1 MNSDIFEKYESE
13 VRSYCRSFPTVFK
26 KAKGSVL
33 TDTEGKEYIDFFSGA
48 GAVNYGHNNDEIK
61 SALIEYLNS
70 DGIIHALDM
79 YTPVKADF
87 IKYFEDNILSAR
99 GLDYKIQFPGPTG
112 TNAVEAALKL
122 ARKVKGRSNIFALM
136 GAFHGMTLGSL
147 ALTCDEASRGG
158 AGVELS
164 NVTHLPAPYMMGGFD
179 TLRYARTLLDDDH
192 SGVEKPAAFVLETVQ
207 ADGGINVM
215 SIEFLKGL
223 REFCDENDILLIV
236 DDIQVGCGRSGNF
249 FSFERAGI
257 KPDMVTVSKSI
268 GGYGLP
274 LSLVLISPELDKWSP
289 GEHTGTF
296 RSNQLSLVAARK
308 ALEVFVKEDIPA
320 QVEHKQG
327 IVSRFMKEEIE
338 TIDSRIS
345 SRGIGLVWGVDLSGL
360 GGDSFSRK
368 VMHSAFDNGLVIERV
383 GRDNSVMKIMP
394 PLVIEDEL
402 LIEGLRRLKNAIVK
416 EIGNL

>member
-122 ARKVKGRSNIFALM
+122 ARKVKGRSNNFALM
-136 GAFHGMTLGSL
+136 GDIHGMTLGSL

-158 AGVELS
+158 AG
-164 NVTHLPAPYMMGGFD
+164 
-179 TLRYARTLLDDDH
+179 
-192 SGVEKPAAFVLETVQ
+192 AA
-207 ADGGINVM
+207 
-215 SIEFLKGL
+215 
-223 REFCDENDILLIV
+223 
-236 DDIQVGCGRSGNF
+236 VGS
-249 FSFERAGI
+249 
-257 KPDMVTVSKSI
+257 
-268 GGYGLP
+268 
-274 LSLVLISPELDKWSP
+274 
-289 GEHTGTF
+289 
-296 RSNQLSLVAARK
+296 
-308 ALEVFVKEDIPA
+308 
-320 QVEHKQG
+320 
-327 IVSRFMKEEIE
+327 
-338 TIDSRIS
+338 
-345 SRGIGLVWGVDLSGL
+345 
-360 GGDSFSRK
+360 
-368 VMHSAFDNGLVIERV
+368 
-383 GRDNSVMKIMP
+383 
-394 PLVIEDEL
+394 
-402 LIEGLRRLKNAIVK
+402 
-416 EIGNL
+416 

>member
-1 MNSDIFEKYESE
+1 
-13 VRSYCRSFPTVFK
+13 
-26 KAKGSVL
+26 
-33 TDTEGKEYIDFFSGA
+33 
-48 GAVNYGHNNDEIK
+48 
-61 SALIEYLNS
+61 
-70 DGIIHALDM
+70 
-79 YTPVKADF
+79 
-87 IKYFEDNILSAR
+87 
-99 GLDYKIQFPGPTG
+99 
-112 TNAVEAALKL
+112 
-122 ARKVKGRSNIFALM
+122 
-136 GAFHGMTLGSL
+136 
-147 ALTCDEASRGG
+147 
-158 AGVELS
+158 
-164 NVTHLPAPYMMGGFD
+164 
-179 TLRYARTLLDDDH
+179 
-192 SGVEKPAAFVLETVQ
+192 
-207 ADGGINVM
+207 
-215 SIEFLKGL
+215 
-223 REFCDENDILLIV
+223 
-236 DDIQVGCGRSGNF
+236 
-249 FSFERAGI
+249 
-257 KPDMVTVSKSI
+257 MVTVSKSI

-416 EIGNL
+416 ETENL

>member
-308 ALEVFVKEDIPA
+308 ALEVFIKEDIPA
-320 QVEHKQG
+320 KVRHKQE

-345 SRGIGLVWGVDLSGL
+345 GRGIGLVWGVDLSGL
-360 GGDSFSRK
+360 GGDGFSRK

-402 LIEGLRRLKNAIVK
+402 LTEGLRRLKNAIVK

>member
-70 DGIIHALDM
+70 DGIIHALDL

-158 AGVELS
+158 AGVGLS

-308 ALEVFVKEDIPA
+308 ALEVFIKEDIPA
-320 QVEHKQG
+320 KVRHKQE

-345 SRGIGLVWGVDLSGL
+345 GRGIGLVWGVDLSGL
-360 GGDSFSRK
+360 GGDGFSRK

-416 EIGNL
+416 ETENL